1 MKRREFIAL
10 LRGAAAWP
18 LAARAT
24 QPMPVIGYLGL
35 TSADADAYV
44 LASFR
49 KGLSEAGFDER
60 RNVTI
65 DYRFAERDV
74 SRLPA
79 LAAEFVA
86 GKVTVVFT
94 ATTVSALAMKA
105 ATSTIPT
112 VFAIGADPV
121 KSGLVASLNRPEG
134 NFTGVSFF
142 TNQMEAKRLG
152 LLRELAGGLM

>member
-1 MKRREFIAL
+1 MRRREFITL
-10 LRGAAAWP
+10 LGGATAWP
-18 LAARAT
+18 LAARGQ
-24 QPMPVIGYLGL
+24 QPGMPVIGYLGL
-35 TSADADAYV
+35 TSANADAYV

-49 KGLSEAGFDER
+49 KGLSEAGFDEG

-65 DYRFAERDV
+65 DCRFAERDV

-105 ATSTIPT
+105 ALQPFPPSSRLAWTRSNRVLWQVST
-112 VFAIGADPV
+112 VLEAI
-121 KSGLVASLNRPEG
+121 SL
-134 NFTGVSFF
+134 
-142 TNQMEAKRLG
+142 A
-152 LLRELAGGLM
+152 

>member
-1 MKRREFIAL
+1 
-10 LRGAAAWP
+10 
-18 LAARAT
+18 
-24 QPMPVIGYLGL
+24 
-35 TSADADAYV
+35 V

-49 KGLSEAGFDER
+49 KGLSEAGFDEG

-65 DYRFAERDV
+65 EYRFAERDV
-74 SRLPA
+74 SRRPR

-94 ATTVSALAMKA
+94 ATTASALAMKA

-121 KSGLVASLNRPEG
+121 KSGRA
-134 NFTGVSFF
+134 
-142 TNQMEAKRLG
+142 RLRG
-152 LLRELAGGLM
+152 